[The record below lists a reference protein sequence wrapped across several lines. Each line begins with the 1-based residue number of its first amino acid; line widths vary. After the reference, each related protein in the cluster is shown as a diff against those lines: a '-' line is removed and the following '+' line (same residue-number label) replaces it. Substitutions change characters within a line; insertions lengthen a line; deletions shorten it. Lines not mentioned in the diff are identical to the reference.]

1 MTDLLDSGGEYYYYS
16 HFTKEEIGVPEGEKA
31 SGPGPKVSE
40 NIQEACLAPEAGSGP
55 FSQAQR

>member
-31 SGPGPKVSE
+31 SAPGLKVSKK
-40 NIQEACLAPEAGSGP
+40 IQEACLAPEAGSGP
-55 FSQAQR
+55 FCQAQQ